1 MKTLIVSTFDIAGG
15 SGRAAYRLHQGL
27 QILGTTSQMLVQYKT
42 SDDYNVFLPPGK
54 MDKWVARFR
63 ANIDDIPLKIYP
75 NDKYPAGG
83 FSLQWTGKKLIST
96 LKKIAPDVINL
107 HWAIDFTRMETL
119 VGFSRPIVWTLHDMW
134 AFTGGCHYSLEC
146 DRYLGCCGN
155 CPQLNSTKS
164 HDLSNWVW
172 QRKAK
177 SWQGIP
183 LTVVT
188 PSKWLAQQAK
198 ASSLFRNTPVE
209 VIPNGLDTKIY
220 KPFNRG
226 IARQWLN
233 LPQDKRLI
241 LFGALSPTDARKGYQ
256 YLEPTLEKIAI
267 SKDCGDMEL
276 VVFGTSQPNA
286 SRNCKIKTHYI
297 GSFKDDISL
306 ALLYAAADV
315 FIAPSI
321 QDNLPNTVMEAL
333 ACGTPCVAF
342 DIGGMPDMI
351 EHQKNGFLAKP
362 FESDSLANGII
373 WVLEDGSRY
382 QRLCDNA
389 RQKVEQEFTQEIQA
403 NRYTQ
408 LFSKLLMNRENHGKQ
423 FILSHS

>member
-1 MKTLIVSTFDIAGG
+1 MKTLIASTFDIAGG

-27 QILGTTSQMLVQYKT
+27 QSLGITSQMLVQYKT

-54 MDKWVARFR
+54 MDKLVARVR

-75 NDKYPAGG
+75 NHKYPVGG

-107 HWAIDFTRMETL
+107 HWAIDFIKMETL
-119 VGFSRPIVWTLHDMW
+119 VASSVPIVWTLHDMW

-146 DRYLGCCGN
+146 DRYVGCCGN
-155 CPQLNSTKS
+155 CPQLNSSKLY
-164 HDLSNWVW
+164 DLSNWVW
-172 QRKAK
+172 QRKTK

-198 ASSLFRNTPVE
+198 ASSLFRNTSVE
-209 VIPNGLDTKIY
+209 VIPNGLDTQIY
-220 KPFNRG
+220 KPFHRK

-241 LFGALSPTDARKGYQ
+241 LFGALSPTDTRKGYQ
-256 YLEPTLEKIAI
+256 YLAPTLEKLSI
-267 SKDCGDMEL
+267 SEDCDDMEL
-276 VVFGTSQPNA
+276 VVFGISQSNA
-286 SRNCKIKTHYI
+286 SEDFKMKTHYM

-306 ALLYAAADV
+306 ALVYAAADV

-373 WVLEDGSRY
+373 WVLEDDSRY
-382 QRLCDNA
+382 QKLSENS

-403 NRYTQ
+403 THYQ
-408 LFSKLLMNRENHGKQ
+408 ELFSKLIINRENHHQ
-423 FILSHS
+423 QLILSHS